1 MALSWYLRYGVPRQK
16 APEYFL
22 RLSQEALVT
31 RSLHPHLHC
40 TISTPTALPYASIYE
55 LFSGAVTAAHQ
66 YCSGHSK
73 LKSFARLQITG
84 FRIEPAREPTQIVK
98 GRSVMK
104 RFIRIGAIMDVNAF
118 RPKPGSEL
126 SGALPRQ
133 VTVGNL
139 FFPIFSG
146 SVPAYKLALHITHT
160 FRDSENHGFRVCG
173 FSDIQ
178 GRRSAPFCDGGLT
191 AMARGFRLSARLR
204 WSGEQALQIELQ
216 LSELLLHVNDSALEP
231 GLLFLPQCGIYGW
244 FLFHC

>member
-16 APEYFL
+16 APEDFL

-126 SGALPRQ
+126 GGAVPRQ

-146 SVPAYKLALHITHT
+146 SVPAYKLALHITHR
-160 FRDSENHGFRVCG
+160 FW
-173 FSDIQ
+173 
-178 GRRSAPFCDGGLT
+178 DG
-191 AMARGFRLSARLR
+191 
-204 WSGEQALQIELQ
+204 
-216 LSELLLHVNDSALEP
+216 
-231 GLLFLPQCGIYGW
+231 
-244 FLFHC
+244 